1 MDANEV
7 LIGYLNDCYD
17 IHDAKIERDLMITRE
32 ERYHFAVH
40 STGIGV
46 WDLLLTPNHLD
57 TNTSCLSKNQLF
69 WNDNMFQIYYLDRRD
84 FKGSYDDF
92 LECVHPDDQE
102 KVEQHFDECFKGQD
116 ILKIKFRLIRVC

>member
-40 STGIGV
+40 STGV
-46 WDLLLTPNHLD
+46 NKHLNGATCQHQHGATENA
-57 TNTSCLSKNQLF
+57 TN
-69 WNDNMFQIYYLDRRD
+69 
-84 FKGSYDDF
+84 
-92 LECVHPDDQE
+92 
-102 KVEQHFDECFKGQD
+102 
-116 ILKIKFRLIRVC
+116 